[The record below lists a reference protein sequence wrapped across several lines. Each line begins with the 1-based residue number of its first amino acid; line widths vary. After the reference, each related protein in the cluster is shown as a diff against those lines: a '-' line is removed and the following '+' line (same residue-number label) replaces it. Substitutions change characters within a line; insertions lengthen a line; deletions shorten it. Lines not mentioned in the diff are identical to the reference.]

1 MTKEEA
7 LLKVKGYL
15 TDLLP
20 SEEYDEVEEILKA
33 LGQEFKAESEVRG
46 MTREEAEQAIS
57 EKVAELWEIYK
68 EYNPKGYS
76 LSLAVTDNLIIVNNE
91 YWKDDINNPLTKII
105 ERKGAN
111 TWTDQATKEDIE
123 QDIKQE

>member
-111 TWTDQATKEDIE
+111 TWTDQATKKDIE